1 MYRYIVVYRK
11 SNGDIIYR
19 ARTSNPQYT
28 IGQYTSMGWQVLD
41 IKRLHKGR
49 SLSYEEYDVLL
60 NKKRTISNTLAKIN
74 TITIT
79 DTLKIVLLIM
89 AIVYFIVKL
98 NK

>member
-19 ARTSNPQYT
+19 ARTSKPQYST
-28 IGQYTSMGWQVLD
+28 GQYTPMGWQVLD

-49 SLSYEEYDVLL
+49 SLSYDEYDNLL
-60 NKKRTISNTLAKIN
+60 NKKRTISSTLAKIN
-74 TITIT
+74 TISLI
-79 DTLKIVLLIM
+79 DTFKIVLLII